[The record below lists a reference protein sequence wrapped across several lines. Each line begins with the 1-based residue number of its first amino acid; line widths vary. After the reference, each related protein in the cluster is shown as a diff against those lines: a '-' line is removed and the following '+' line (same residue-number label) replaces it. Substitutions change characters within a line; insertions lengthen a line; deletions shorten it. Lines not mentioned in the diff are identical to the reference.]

1 MFKKSLAA
9 LAVLSTAAGFAYA
22 GQVTLYG
29 VVDEG
34 LNYTKEDV
42 KMDGVRSVDQHS
54 FGLDSG
60 LNAGSRIGLT
70 GQEALG
76 NGMTV
81 GFKLENGFQADTGAF
96 GSDNRIFDREA
107 SLTVTSPFGRLSAGR
122 MGGIA
127 SAAGSYDIV
136 YAIGDAF
143 DGGDNKI
150 FGLAKSARYDNM
162 LTYQTPMMAGLQA
175 TVQYSFKEDAL
186 DANRK
191 SIREGSSDAN
201 RYTSVALTGNYGPF
215 NAVLAY
221 ELQKYGSNVLDGQ
234 NKVLSSVPSKDGQA
248 VYLGGNYDFGVAKAF
263 AMAQY
268 FKGQNALTALSTIDL
283 ENKSKPTAGYKGYG
297 LHLGTVVP
305 VCAGNLTIGGY
316 YVDGKAEF
324 EKYDRD
330 NDYIGVATRY
340 VYPLSRRTS
349 LYAGAGYA
357 HSKLDADNTQ
367 KGEFKANVTQ
377 AYMGMTHKF

>member
-1 MFKKSLAA
+1 MFKKSLTA
-9 LAVLSTAAGFAYA
+9 LAVLSTMTGYAVA

-42 KMDGVRSVDQHS
+42 KVNGVRHVDEHT

-60 LNAGSRIGLT
+60 LNAASRIGLT

-81 GFKLENGFQADTGAF
+81 GFKLENGFKADTGAL
-96 GSDNRIFDREA
+96 GDKNRLFDREA

-122 MGGIA
+122 MGGVA

-143 DGGDNKI
+143 DGGDNQI
-150 FGLAKSARYDNM
+150 LGLAKSARYDNM
-162 LTYQTPMMAGLQA
+162 LTYQTPVMGGLQA
-175 TVQYSFKEDAL
+175 TVQYSFKKNSTDPNRL
-186 DANRK
+186 DA
-191 SIREGSSDAN
+191 REGSKNAN
-201 RYTSVALTGNYGPF
+201 RYTSAALTGSYGPF

-221 ELQKYGSNVLDGQ
+221 ELQDYGTNYAAS
-234 NKVLSSVPSKDGQA
+234 KMPSKDGQA
-248 VYLGGNYDFGVAKAF
+248 IYLGGNYDFGVAKAF

-268 FKGQNALTALSTIDL
+268 FKGQEAIDAMTAIDAAKPI
-283 ENKSKPTAGYKGYG
+283 NPTAGFKGYG
-297 LHLGTVVP
+297 LHLGTIVP
-305 VCAGNLTIGGY
+305 VCAGHLTIGGY
-316 YVDGKAEF
+316 YVDGQAEY
-324 EKYDRD
+324 EKTADRD
-330 NDYIGVATRY
+330 NDYVGIATKY

-357 HSKLDADNTQ
+357 HAKLDGDATD
-367 KGEFKANVTQ
+367 KGDTKANVTQ
-377 AYMGMTHKF
+377 AYMGVTHKF

>member
-221 ELQKYGSNVLDGQ
+221 ELQKYGSNVVE
-234 NKVLSSVPSKDGQA
+234 NKAIVSSVPSKDGQA

-268 FKGQNALTALSTIDL
+268 FKGQNALTAMSTFDL
-283 ENKSKPTAGYKGYG
+283 KDESKPTAGYKGYG

>member
-1 MFKKSLAA
+1 MFKKSLTA
-9 LAVLSTAAGFAYA
+9 LAVQGTMTGYAVA

-42 KMDGVRSVDQHS
+42 KVNGVRHVDEHT

-60 LNAGSRIGLT
+60 LNAASRIGLT

-76 NGMTV
+76 NGMIV
-81 GFKLENGFQADTGAF
+81 GFKLENGFKADTGAL
-96 GSDNRIFDREA
+96 GDKNRLFDREA
-107 SLTVTSPFGRLSAGR
+107 SLTVMTPLGRLSAGR
-122 MGGIA
+122 MGGVA

-162 LTYQTPMMAGLQA
+162 LTYQTPVMGGLQA
-175 TVQYSFKEDAL
+175 TVQYSFKKNSTDPNRL
-186 DANRK
+186 DA
-191 SIREGSSDAN
+191 REGSKNAN
-201 RYTSVALTGNYGPF
+201 RYTSAALTGSYGPF

-221 ELQKYGSNVLDGQ
+221 ELQDYGSNYAAS
-234 NKVLSSVPSKDGQA
+234 KMPSKDGQA
-248 VYLGGNYDFGVAKAF
+248 IYLGGNYDFGVAKAF

-268 FKGQNALTALSTIDL
+268 FKGQEAIDAMTAIDSAKPV
-283 ENKSKPTAGYKGYG
+283 NPTAGFKGYG
-297 LHLGTVVP
+297 LHLGTIVP
-305 VCAGNLTIGGY
+305 VCAGHLTIGGY
-316 YVDGKAEF
+316 YVDGQAEF
-324 EKYDRD
+324 EKTADRD
-330 NDYIGVATRY
+330 NDYIGIATKY

-357 HSKLDADNTQ
+357 HAKLDGDATD
-367 KGEFKANVTQ
+367 KGDTKANVTQ
-377 AYMGMTHKF
+377 AYMGVTHKF

>member
-1 MFKKSLAA
+1 MFKKSLTA
-9 LAVLSTAAGFAYA
+9 LAVLSTMTGYAVA

-42 KMDGVRSVDQHS
+42 KVNGVRHVDEHT

-60 LNAGSRIGLT
+60 LNAASRIGLT

-81 GFKLENGFQADTGAF
+81 GFKLENGFKADTGAL
-96 GSDNRIFDREA
+96 GDKNRLFDREA
-107 SLTVTSPFGRLSAGR
+107 SLTVMTPLGRLSAGR
-122 MGGIA
+122 MGGVA

-162 LTYQTPMMAGLQA
+162 LTYQTPLMGGLQA
-175 TVQYSFKEDAL
+175 TVQYSFKKNSTDPNRL
-186 DANRK
+186 DA
-191 SIREGSSDAN
+191 REGSKNAN
-201 RYTSVALTGNYGPF
+201 RYTSAALTGSYGPF

-221 ELQKYGSNVLDGQ
+221 ELQDYGSNYAAS
-234 NKVLSSVPSKDGQA
+234 KMPSKDGQA
-248 VYLGGNYDFGVAKAF
+248 IYLGGNYDFGVAKAF

-268 FKGQNALTALSTIDL
+268 FKGQEAIDAMTAIDAAKPI
-283 ENKSKPTAGYKGYG
+283 NPTAGFKGYG
-297 LHLGTVVP
+297 LHLGTIVP
-305 VCAGNLTIGGY
+305 LCAGHLTIGGY
-316 YVDGKAEF
+316 YVDGQAEF
-324 EKYDRD
+324 EKTADRD
-330 NDYIGVATRY
+330 NDYVGIATKY

-357 HSKLDADNTQ
+357 HAKLDGDATDKADT
-367 KGEFKANVTQ
+367 KANVTQ
-377 AYMGMTHKF
+377 AYMGVTHKF

>member
-1 MFKKSLAA
+1 MFKKSLTA
-9 LAVLSTAAGFAYA
+9 LAVLSTMTGYAVA

-42 KMDGVRSVDQHS
+42 KVNGVRHVDEHT

-60 LNAGSRIGLT
+60 LNAASRIGLT

-81 GFKLENGFQADTGAF
+81 GFKLENGFKADTGAL
-96 GSDNRIFDREA
+96 GDKNRLSDREA

-162 LTYQTPMMAGLQA
+162 LTYQTPVMGGLQA
-175 TVQYSFKEDAL
+175 TVQYSFKMNSTDPNRL
-186 DANRK
+186 DA
-191 SIREGSSDAN
+191 REGSKNAN
-201 RYTSVALTGNYGPF
+201 RYTSAALTGSYGPF

-221 ELQKYGSNVLDGQ
+221 ELQDYGSNYAAS
-234 NKVLSSVPSKDGQA
+234 KMPSKDGQA
-248 VYLGGNYDFGVAKAF
+248 IYLGGNYDFGVAKAF

-268 FKGQNALTALSTIDL
+268 FKGQEAIDAMTAIDAAKPI
-283 ENKSKPTAGYKGYG
+283 NPTAGFKGYG
-297 LHLGTVVP
+297 LHLGTIVP
-305 VCAGNLTIGGY
+305 VCAGHLTIGGY
-316 YVDGKAEF
+316 YVDGQAEF
-324 EKYDRD
+324 EKTADRD
-330 NDYIGVATRY
+330 NDYVGIATKY

-357 HSKLDADNTQ
+357 HAKLDGDATDKADT
-367 KGEFKANVTQ
+367 KANVTQ
-377 AYMGMTHKF
+377 AYMGVTHKF

>member
-1 MFKKSLAA
+1 MFKKSLTA
-9 LAVLSTAAGFAYA
+9 LAVLSTMTGYAVA

-42 KMDGVRSVDQHS
+42 KVNGVRHVDEHT

-60 LNAGSRIGLT
+60 LNAASRIGLT

-81 GFKLENGFQADTGAF
+81 GFKLENGFKADTGAL
-96 GSDNRIFDREA
+96 GDKNRLFDREA
-107 SLTVTSPFGRLSAGR
+107 SLSVMTPLGRLSAGR
-122 MGGIA
+122 MGGVA

-162 LTYQTPMMAGLQA
+162 LTYQTPVMGGLQA
-175 TVQYSFKEDAL
+175 TVQYSFKMNSTDPNRL
-186 DANRK
+186 DA
-191 SIREGSSDAN
+191 REGSKNAN
-201 RYTSVALTGNYGPF
+201 RYTSAALTGSYGPF

-221 ELQKYGSNVLDGQ
+221 ELQDYGSDYAAS
-234 NKVLSSVPSKDGQA
+234 KMPSKDGQA
-248 VYLGGNYDFGVAKAF
+248 IYLGGNYDFGVAKAF

-268 FKGQNALTALSTIDL
+268 FKGQEAIDAMTAIDAAKPI
-283 ENKSKPTAGYKGYG
+283 NPTAGFKGYG
-297 LHLGTVVP
+297 LHLGTILP
-305 VCAGNLTIGGY
+305 VCAGHLTIGGY
-316 YVDGKAEF
+316 YVDGQAEF
-324 EKYDRD
+324 EKTADRD
-330 NDYIGVATRY
+330 NDYVGIATKY

-357 HSKLDADNTQ
+357 HAKLDGDATD
-367 KGEFKANVTQ
+367 KGDTKANVTQ
-377 AYMGMTHKF
+377 AYMGVTHKF

>member
-1 MFKKSLAA
+1 MFKKSLTA
-9 LAVLSTAAGFAYA
+9 LAVLSTMTGYAVA

-42 KMDGVRSVDQHS
+42 KVNGVRHVDEHT

-60 LNAGSRIGLT
+60 LNAASRIGLT

-81 GFKLENGFQADTGAF
+81 GFKLENGFKADTGAL
-96 GSDNRIFDREA
+96 GDKNRLFDREA
-107 SLTVTSPFGRLSAGR
+107 SLSVMTPLGRLSAGR
-122 MGGIA
+122 MGGVA

-162 LTYQTPMMAGLQA
+162 LTYQTPVMGGLQA
-175 TVQYSFKEDAL
+175 TVQYSFKKNSTDPNRL
-186 DANRK
+186 DA
-191 SIREGSSDAN
+191 REGSKNAN
-201 RYTSVALTGNYGPF
+201 RYTSAALTGSYGPF

-221 ELQKYGSNVLDGQ
+221 ELQDYGSNYAAS
-234 NKVLSSVPSKDGQA
+234 KMPSKDGQA
-248 VYLGGNYDFGVAKAF
+248 IYLGGNYDFGIAKAF

-268 FKGQNALTALSTIDL
+268 FKGQEAIDAMTAIDAAKPI
-283 ENKSKPTAGYKGYG
+283 NPTAGFKGYG
-297 LHLGTVVP
+297 LHLGTILP
-305 VCAGNLTIGGY
+305 VCAGHLTIGGY
-316 YVDGKAEF
+316 YVDGQAEF
-324 EKYDRD
+324 EKTADRD
-330 NDYIGVATRY
+330 NDYVGIATKY

-357 HSKLDADNTQ
+357 HAKLDGDATD
-367 KGEFKANVTQ
+367 KGDTKANVTQ
-377 AYMGMTHKF
+377 AYMGVTHKF

>member
-1 MFKKSLAA
+1 MFKKSLTA
-9 LAVLSTAAGFAYA
+9 LAVLSTMTGYAVA

-42 KMDGVRSVDQHS
+42 KVNGVRHVDEHT

-60 LNAGSRIGLT
+60 LNAASRIGLT

-81 GFKLENGFQADTGAF
+81 GFKLENGFKADTGAL
-96 GSDNRIFDREA
+96 GDKNRLFDREA
-107 SLTVTSPFGRLSAGR
+107 SLTVMTPLGRLSAGR
-122 MGGIA
+122 MGGVA

-162 LTYQTPMMAGLQA
+162 LTYQTPVMGGLQA
-175 TVQYSFKEDAL
+175 TVQYSFKMNSTDPNRL
-186 DANRK
+186 DA
-191 SIREGSSDAN
+191 REGSKNAN
-201 RYTSVALTGNYGPF
+201 RYTSAALTGSYGPF

-221 ELQKYGSNVLDGQ
+221 ELQDYGSDYAAS
-234 NKVLSSVPSKDGQA
+234 KMPSKDGQA
-248 VYLGGNYDFGVAKAF
+248 IYLGGNYDFGVAKAF

-268 FKGQNALTALSTIDL
+268 FKGQEAIDAMTAIDAAKPI
-283 ENKSKPTAGYKGYG
+283 NPTAGFKGYG
-297 LHLGTVVP
+297 LHLGTILP
-305 VCAGNLTIGGY
+305 VCAGHLTIGGY
-316 YVDGKAEF
+316 YVDGQAEF
-324 EKYDRD
+324 EKTADRD
-330 NDYIGVATRY
+330 NDYVGIATKY

-357 HSKLDADNTQ
+357 HAKLDGDATD
-367 KGEFKANVTQ
+367 KGDTKANVTQ
-377 AYMGMTHKF
+377 AYMGVTHKF

>member
-1 MFKKSLAA
+1 MFKKSLTA
-9 LAVLSTAAGFAYA
+9 LAVLSTMTSYAVA

-42 KMDGVRSVDQHS
+42 KVNGVRHVDEHT

-60 LNAGSRIGLT
+60 LNAASRIGLT

-81 GFKLENGFQADTGAF
+81 GFKLENGFKADTGAL
-96 GSDNRIFDREA
+96 GDKNRLFDREA
-107 SLTVTSPFGRLSAGR
+107 SLSLMTPLGRLSAGR
-122 MGGIA
+122 MGGVA

-162 LTYQTPMMAGLQA
+162 LTYQTPVMGGLQA
-175 TVQYSFKEDAL
+175 TVQYSFKKNSTDPNRL
-186 DANRK
+186 DA
-191 SIREGSSDAN
+191 REGSKNAN
-201 RYTSVALTGNYGPF
+201 RYTSAALTGSYGPF

-221 ELQKYGSNVLDGQ
+221 ELQDYGSNYAAS
-234 NKVLSSVPSKDGQA
+234 KMPSKDGQA
-248 VYLGGNYDFGVAKAF
+248 IYLGGNYDFGVAKAF

-268 FKGQNALTALSTIDL
+268 FKGQEAIDAMTAIDAAKPI
-283 ENKSKPTAGYKGYG
+283 NPTAGFKGYG
-297 LHLGTVVP
+297 LHLGTIVP
-305 VCAGNLTIGGY
+305 VCAGHLTIGGY
-316 YVDGKAEF
+316 YVDGQAEF
-324 EKYDRD
+324 EKTADRD
-330 NDYIGVATRY
+330 NDYIGIATKY

-357 HSKLDADNTQ
+357 HAKLDGDATDKADT
-367 KGEFKANVTQ
+367 KANVTQ
-377 AYMGMTHKF
+377 AYMGVMHKF

>member
-1 MFKKSLAA
+1 MFKKSLTA
-9 LAVLSTAAGFAYA
+9 LAVLSTMTGYAVA

-42 KMDGVRSVDQHS
+42 KVNGVRHVDEHT

-60 LNAGSRIGLT
+60 LNAASRIGLT

-81 GFKLENGFQADTGAF
+81 GFKLENGFKADTGAL
-96 GSDNRIFDREA
+96 GDKNRLFDREA
-107 SLTVTSPFGRLSAGR
+107 SLSVMTPLGRLSAGR
-122 MGGIA
+122 MGGVA

-162 LTYQTPMMAGLQA
+162 LTYQTPVMGGLQA
-175 TVQYSFKEDAL
+175 TVQYSFKMNSTDPNRL
-186 DANRK
+186 DA
-191 SIREGSSDAN
+191 REGSKNAN
-201 RYTSVALTGNYGPF
+201 RYTSAALTGSYGPF

-221 ELQKYGSNVLDGQ
+221 ELQDYGSDYAAS
-234 NKVLSSVPSKDGQA
+234 KMPSKDGQA
-248 VYLGGNYDFGVAKAF
+248 IYLGGNYDFGVAKAF

-268 FKGQNALTALSTIDL
+268 FKGQEAIDAMTAIDAAKPI
-283 ENKSKPTAGYKGYG
+283 NPTAGFKGYG
-297 LHLGTVVP
+297 LHLGTILP
-305 VCAGNLTIGGY
+305 VCAGHLTIGGY
-316 YVDGKAEF
+316 YVDGQAEF
-324 EKYDRD
+324 EKTADRD
-330 NDYIGVATRY
+330 NDYVGIATKY

-357 HSKLDADNTQ
+357 HAKLDGNVTD
-367 KGEFKANVTQ
+367 KGDTKANVTQ
-377 AYMGMTHKF
+377 AYMGVTHKF

>member
-1 MFKKSLAA
+1 MFKKSLTA
-9 LAVLSTAAGFAYA
+9 LAVLSTMTGYAVA

-42 KMDGVRSVDQHS
+42 KVNGVRHVDEHT

-60 LNAGSRIGLT
+60 LNAASRIGLT
-70 GQEALG
+70 GQETLG

-81 GFKLENGFQADTGAF
+81 GFKLENGFKADTGAL
-96 GSDNRIFDREA
+96 GDKNRLFDREA
-107 SLTVTSPFGRLSAGR
+107 SLSVMTPLGRLSAGR

-162 LTYQTPMMAGLQA
+162 LTYQTPVMGGLQA
-175 TVQYSFKEDAL
+175 TVQYSFKRNSTDPNRL
-186 DANRK
+186 DA
-191 SIREGSSDAN
+191 REGSKNAN
-201 RYTSVALTGNYGPF
+201 RYTSAALTGSYGPF

-221 ELQKYGSNVLDGQ
+221 ELQDYGSNYAAS
-234 NKVLSSVPSKDGQA
+234 KMPSKDGQA
-248 VYLGGNYDFGVAKAF
+248 IYLGGNYDFGVAKAF

-268 FKGQNALTALSTIDL
+268 FKGQEAIDAMTAIDAAKPI
-283 ENKSKPTAGYKGYG
+283 NPTAGFKGYG
-297 LHLGTVVP
+297 LHLGTIVP
-305 VCAGNLTIGGY
+305 VCAGHLTIGGY
-316 YVDGKAEF
+316 YVDGQAEY
-324 EKYDRD
+324 EKTADRD
-330 NDYIGVATRY
+330 NDYIGIATKY

-357 HSKLDADNTQ
+357 HAKLDGDATD
-367 KGEFKANVTQ
+367 KGDTKANVTQ
-377 AYMGMTHKF
+377 AYMGVTHKF

>member
-1 MFKKSLAA
+1 MFKKSLTA
-9 LAVLSTAAGFAYA
+9 LAVLSSMTGFAYA

-34 LNYTKEDV
+34 LNYSKEDV
-42 KMDGVRSVDQHS
+42 KVDGGKKVDQHT

-76 NGMTV
+76 NDMTV
-81 GFKLENGFQADTGAF
+81 GFKLENGFDADTGAF
-96 GSDNRIFDREA
+96 SDKDRIFNREA
-107 SLTVTSPFGRLSAGR
+107 SLTVSSPFGRLSAGR

-136 YAIGDAF
+136 YSIGDAF

-162 LTYQTPMMAGLQA
+162 ITYQTPMMGGLQA
-175 TVQYSFKEDAL
+175 TVQYSFKENST
-186 DANRK
+186 DANRLTA
-191 SIREGSSDAN
+191 REGSSDAN
-201 RYTSVALTGNYGPF
+201 RYTSAALTGNYGPF

-221 ELQKYGSNVLDGQ
+221 ELQDYGSTIGTS
-234 NKVLSSVPSKDGQA
+234 KMPSKDGQA
-248 VYLGGNYDFGVAKAF
+248 IYLGGNYDFGVAKAF

-268 FKGQNALTALSTIDL
+268 FKGQQTTDAVKAINLAKPLTPS
-283 ENKSKPTAGYKGYG
+283 EVYKGYG
-297 LHLGTVVP
+297 LHLGTIVP
-305 VCAGNLTIGGY
+305 VCSGNLTIGGY
-316 YVDGKAEF
+316 YVDGQAES
-324 EKYDRD
+324 EKEADRD
-330 NDYIGVATRY
+330 NNYIGVATRY
-340 VYPLSRRTS
+340 VYPISRRTS

-357 HSKLDADNTQ
+357 HAKMDGTATD
-367 KGEFKANVTQ
+367 KGDTKANVTQ
-377 AYMGMTHKF
+377 AYMGLTHKF

>member
-1 MFKKSLAA
+1 MFKKSLTA
-9 LAVLSTAAGFAYA
+9 LAVLSTMTGYAVA

-42 KMDGVRSVDQHS
+42 KVNGVRHVDEHT

-60 LNAGSRIGLT
+60 LNAASRIGLT

-81 GFKLENGFQADTGAF
+81 GFKLENGFKADTGAL
-96 GSDNRIFDREA
+96 GDKNRLFDREA
-107 SLTVTSPFGRLSAGR
+107 SLTVMTPLGRLSAGR
-122 MGGIA
+122 MGGVA

-162 LTYQTPMMAGLQA
+162 LTYQTPVMGGLQA
-175 TVQYSFKEDAL
+175 TVQYSFKKNSTDPNRL
-186 DANRK
+186 DA
-191 SIREGSSDAN
+191 REGSKNAN
-201 RYTSVALTGNYGPF
+201 RYTSAALTGSYGPF
-215 NAVLAY
+215 NAALAY
-221 ELQKYGSNVLDGQ
+221 ELQDYGSNYAAS
-234 NKVLSSVPSKDGQA
+234 KMPSKDGQA
-248 VYLGGNYDFGVAKAF
+248 IYLGGNYDFGVAKAF

-268 FKGQNALTALSTIDL
+268 FKGQEAIDAMTAIDAAKPI
-283 ENKSKPTAGYKGYG
+283 NPTAGFKGYG
-297 LHLGTVVP
+297 LHLGTIVP
-305 VCAGNLTIGGY
+305 VCAGHLTIGGY
-316 YVDGKAEF
+316 YVDGQAEF
-324 EKYDRD
+324 EKTADRD
-330 NDYIGVATRY
+330 NDYVGIATKY

-357 HSKLDADNTQ
+357 HAKLDGDATDKADT
-367 KGEFKANVTQ
+367 KANVTQ
-377 AYMGMTHKF
+377 AYMGVTHKF

>member
-1 MFKKSLAA
+1 MFKKSLTA
-9 LAVLSTAAGFAYA
+9 LAVLSTMTGYAVA

-42 KMDGVRSVDQHS
+42 KVNGVRHVDEHT

-60 LNAGSRIGLT
+60 LNAASRIGLT

-76 NGMTV
+76 NAMTV
-81 GFKLENGFQADTGAF
+81 GFKLENGFKADTGAL
-96 GSDNRIFDREA
+96 GDKNRLFDREA

-162 LTYQTPMMAGLQA
+162 LTYQTPVMGGLQA
-175 TVQYSFKEDAL
+175 TVQYSFKRNSTDPNRL
-186 DANRK
+186 DA
-191 SIREGSSDAN
+191 REGSKNAN
-201 RYTSVALTGNYGPF
+201 RYTSAALTGSYGPF

-221 ELQKYGSNVLDGQ
+221 ELQDYGSNYAAS
-234 NKVLSSVPSKDGQA
+234 KMPSKDGQA
-248 VYLGGNYDFGVAKAF
+248 IYLGGNYDFGVAKAF

-268 FKGQNALTALSTIDL
+268 FKGQEAIDAMTAIDAAKPI
-283 ENKSKPTAGYKGYG
+283 NPTAGFKGYG
-297 LHLGTVVP
+297 LHLGTIVP
-305 VCAGNLTIGGY
+305 VCAGHLTIGGY
-316 YVDGKAEF
+316 YVDGQAEF
-324 EKYDRD
+324 EKTADRD
-330 NDYIGVATRY
+330 NDYIGIATKY

-357 HSKLDADNTQ
+357 HAKLDGDATDKADT
-367 KGEFKANVTQ
+367 KANVTQ
-377 AYMGMTHKF
+377 AYMGVTHKF

>member
-1 MFKKSLAA
+1 MFKKSLTA
-9 LAVLSTAAGFAYA
+9 LAVLSSMTGFAYA

-34 LNYTKEDV
+34 LNYSKEDV
-42 KMDGVRSVDQHS
+42 KVDGGKKVDQHT

-76 NGMTV
+76 NDMTV
-81 GFKLENGFQADTGAF
+81 GFKLENGFDADTGAF
-96 GSDNRIFDREA
+96 SDKDRIFNREA
-107 SLTVTSPFGRLSAGR
+107 SLTVSSPFGRLSAGR

-136 YAIGDAF
+136 YSIGDAF

-162 LTYQTPMMAGLQA
+162 ITYQTPMMGGLQA
-175 TVQYSFKEDAL
+175 TVQYSFKENST
-186 DANRK
+186 DANRLTA
-191 SIREGSSDAN
+191 REGSSDAN
-201 RYTSVALTGNYGPF
+201 RYTSAALTGNYGPF

-221 ELQKYGSNVLDGQ
+221 ELQDYGSTIGTS
-234 NKVLSSVPSKDGQA
+234 KMPSKDGQA
-248 VYLGGNYDFGVAKAF
+248 IYLGGNYDFGVAKAF

-268 FKGQNALTALSTIDL
+268 FKGQQTTDAVKAINLAKPLTPS
-283 ENKSKPTAGYKGYG
+283 EVYKGYG
-297 LHLGTVVP
+297 LHLGTIVP
-305 VCAGNLTIGGY
+305 VCSGNLTIGGY
-316 YVDGKAEF
+316 YVDGQAES
-324 EKYDRD
+324 EKEADRD
-330 NDYIGVATRY
+330 NNYIGVATRY

-357 HSKLDADNTQ
+357 HAKMDGTATD
-367 KGEFKANVTQ
+367 KGDTKANVTQ
-377 AYMGMTHKF
+377 AYMGLTHKF

>member
-1 MFKKSLAA
+1 MFKKSLTA
-9 LAVLSTAAGFAYA
+9 LAVLSTMTGYAVA

-42 KMDGVRSVDQHS
+42 KVNGVRHVDEHT
-54 FGLDSG
+54 FGLVSG
-60 LNAGSRIGLT
+60 LNAASRIGLT

-81 GFKLENGFQADTGAF
+81 GFKLENGFKADTGAL
-96 GSDNRIFDREA
+96 GDKNRLFDREA
-107 SLTVTSPFGRLSAGR
+107 SLTVMTPLGRLSAGR
-122 MGGIA
+122 MGGVA

-162 LTYQTPMMAGLQA
+162 LTYQTPVMGGLQA
-175 TVQYSFKEDAL
+175 TVQYSFKKNSTDPNRL
-186 DANRK
+186 DA
-191 SIREGSSDAN
+191 REGSKNAN
-201 RYTSVALTGNYGPF
+201 RYTSAALTGSYGPF

-221 ELQKYGSNVLDGQ
+221 ELQDYGSNYAAS
-234 NKVLSSVPSKDGQA
+234 KMPSKDGQA
-248 VYLGGNYDFGVAKAF
+248 IYLGGNYDFGVAKAF

-268 FKGQNALTALSTIDL
+268 FKGQEAIDAMTAIDAAKPI
-283 ENKSKPTAGYKGYG
+283 NPTAGFKGYG
-297 LHLGTVVP
+297 LHLGTIVP
-305 VCAGNLTIGGY
+305 LCAGHLTIGGY
-316 YVDGKAEF
+316 YVDGQAEF
-324 EKYDRD
+324 EKTADRD
-330 NDYIGVATRY
+330 NDYVGIATKY

-357 HSKLDADNTQ
+357 HAKLDGDATDKADT
-367 KGEFKANVTQ
+367 KANVTQ
-377 AYMGMTHKF
+377 AYMGVTHKF

>member
-1 MFKKSLAA
+1 MFKKSLTA
-9 LAVLSTAAGFAYA
+9 LAVLSTMTGYAVA

-42 KMDGVRSVDQHS
+42 KVNGVRHVDEHT

-60 LNAGSRIGLT
+60 LNAASRIGLT

-81 GFKLENGFQADTGAF
+81 GFKLENGFKADTGAL
-96 GSDNRIFDREA
+96 GDKNRLFDREA
-107 SLTVTSPFGRLSAGR
+107 SLTVMTPLGRLSAGR
-122 MGGIA
+122 MGGVA

-162 LTYQTPMMAGLQA
+162 LTYQTPVMGGLQA
-175 TVQYSFKEDAL
+175 TVQYSFKKNSTDPNRL
-186 DANRK
+186 DA
-191 SIREGSSDAN
+191 REGSKNAN
-201 RYTSVALTGNYGPF
+201 RYTSAALTGSYGPF

-221 ELQKYGSNVLDGQ
+221 ELQDYGSNYAAS
-234 NKVLSSVPSKDGQA
+234 KMPSKDGQA
-248 VYLGGNYDFGVAKAF
+248 IYLGGNYDFGVAKAF

-268 FKGQNALTALSTIDL
+268 FKGQEAIDAMTAIDAAKPI
-283 ENKSKPTAGYKGYG
+283 NPTAGFKGYG
-297 LHLGTVVP
+297 LHLGTIVP
-305 VCAGNLTIGGY
+305 LCAGHLTIGGY
-316 YVDGKAEF
+316 YVDGQAEF
-324 EKYDRD
+324 EKTADRD
-330 NDYIGVATRY
+330 NDYIGIATKY

-357 HSKLDADNTQ
+357 HAKLDGDATDKADT
-367 KGEFKANVTQ
+367 KANVTQ
-377 AYMGMTHKF
+377 AYMGVTHKF

>member
-1 MFKKSLAA
+1 MFKKSLTA
-9 LAVLSTAAGFAYA
+9 LAVLSTMTGYAVA

-42 KMDGVRSVDQHS
+42 KVNGVRHVDEHT

-60 LNAGSRIGLT
+60 LNAASRIGLT

-81 GFKLENGFQADTGAF
+81 GFKLENGFKADTGAL
-96 GSDNRIFDREA
+96 GDKNRLFDREA
-107 SLTVTSPFGRLSAGR
+107 SLSVMTPLGRLSAGR
-122 MGGIA
+122 MGGVA

-162 LTYQTPMMAGLQA
+162 LTYQTPVMGGLQA
-175 TVQYSFKEDAL
+175 TVQYSFKKNSTDPNRL
-186 DANRK
+186 DA
-191 SIREGSSDAN
+191 REGSKNAN
-201 RYTSVALTGNYGPF
+201 RYTSAALTGSCGPF

-221 ELQKYGSNVLDGQ
+221 ELQDYGSNYAAS
-234 NKVLSSVPSKDGQA
+234 KMPSKDGQA
-248 VYLGGNYDFGVAKAF
+248 IYLGGNYDFGVAKAF

-268 FKGQNALTALSTIDL
+268 FKGQEAIDAMTAIDAAKPI
-283 ENKSKPTAGYKGYG
+283 NPTAGFKGYG
-297 LHLGTVVP
+297 LHLGTIVP
-305 VCAGNLTIGGY
+305 VCAGHLTIGGY
-316 YVDGKAEF
+316 YVDGQAEY
-324 EKYDRD
+324 EKTADRD
-330 NDYIGVATRY
+330 NDYIGIATKY

-357 HSKLDADNTQ
+357 HAKLDGDATDKADT
-367 KGEFKANVTQ
+367 KANVTQ
-377 AYMGMTHKF
+377 AYMGVMHKF

>member
-1 MFKKSLAA
+1 MFKKSLTA
-9 LAVLSTAAGFAYA
+9 LAVLSTMTGYAVA

-42 KMDGVRSVDQHS
+42 KVNGVRHVDEHT

-60 LNAGSRIGLT
+60 LNAASRIGLT

-81 GFKLENGFQADTGAF
+81 GFKLENGFKADTGAL
-96 GSDNRIFDREA
+96 GDKNRLFDREA
-107 SLTVTSPFGRLSAGR
+107 SLTVMTPLGRLSAGR
-122 MGGIA
+122 MGGVA

-162 LTYQTPMMAGLQA
+162 LTYQTPVMGGLQA
-175 TVQYSFKEDAL
+175 TVQYSFKRNSTDPNRL
-186 DANRK
+186 DA
-191 SIREGSSDAN
+191 REGSKNAN
-201 RYTSVALTGNYGPF
+201 RYTSAALTGSYGPF

-221 ELQKYGSNVLDGQ
+221 ELQDYGSNYAAS
-234 NKVLSSVPSKDGQA
+234 KMPSKDGQA
-248 VYLGGNYDFGVAKAF
+248 IYLGGNYDFGVAKAF

-268 FKGQNALTALSTIDL
+268 FKGQEAIDAMTAIDAAKPI
-283 ENKSKPTAGYKGYG
+283 NPTAGFKGYG
-297 LHLGTVVP
+297 LHLGTIVP
-305 VCAGNLTIGGY
+305 VCAGHLTIGGY
-316 YVDGKAEF
+316 YVDGQAEF
-324 EKYDRD
+324 EKTADRD
-330 NDYIGVATRY
+330 NDYIGIATKY

-357 HSKLDADNTQ
+357 HAKLDGDATDKADT
-367 KGEFKANVTQ
+367 KANVTQ
-377 AYMGMTHKF
+377 AYMGVTHKF

>member
-1 MFKKSLAA
+1 MFKKSLTA
-9 LAVLSTAAGFAYA
+9 LAVLSTMTGYAVA

-42 KMDGVRSVDQHS
+42 KVNGVRHVDEHT

-60 LNAGSRIGLT
+60 LNAASRIGLT

-81 GFKLENGFQADTGAF
+81 GFKLENGFKADTGAL
-96 GSDNRIFDREA
+96 GDKNRLFDREA
-107 SLTVTSPFGRLSAGR
+107 SLTVMTPLGRLSAGR
-122 MGGIA
+122 MGGVA

-162 LTYQTPMMAGLQA
+162 LTYQTPVMGGLQA
-175 TVQYSFKEDAL
+175 TVQYSFKMNSTDPNRL
-186 DANRK
+186 DA
-191 SIREGSSDAN
+191 REGSKNAN
-201 RYTSVALTGNYGPF
+201 RYTSAALTGSYGPF

-221 ELQKYGSNVLDGQ
+221 ELQDYGSNHAASQ
-234 NKVLSSVPSKDGQA
+234 MPSKDGQA
-248 VYLGGNYDFGVAKAF
+248 IYLGGNYDFGVAKAF

-268 FKGQNALTALSTIDL
+268 FKGQEAIDAMTAIDAAKPI
-283 ENKSKPTAGYKGYG
+283 NPTAGFKGYG
-297 LHLGTVVP
+297 LHLGTIVP
-305 VCAGNLTIGGY
+305 VCAGHLTIGGY

-324 EKYDRD
+324 EKTADRD
-330 NDYIGVATRY
+330 NDYIGIATKY

-357 HSKLDADNTQ
+357 HAKLDGDATD
-367 KGEFKANVTQ
+367 KGDTKANVTQ
-377 AYMGMTHKF
+377 AYMGVTHKF

>member
-1 MFKKSLAA
+1 MFKKSLTA
-9 LAVLSTAAGFAYA
+9 LAVLSTMTGYAVA

-42 KMDGVRSVDQHS
+42 KVNGVRHVDEHT

-60 LNAGSRIGLT
+60 LNAASRIGLT

-81 GFKLENGFQADTGAF
+81 GFKLENGFKADTGAL
-96 GSDNRIFDREA
+96 GDKNRLFDREA
-107 SLTVTSPFGRLSAGR
+107 SLTVMTPLGRLSAGR
-122 MGGIA
+122 MGGVA

-162 LTYQTPMMAGLQA
+162 LTYQTPVMGGLQA
-175 TVQYSFKEDAL
+175 TVQYSFKKNSTDPNRL
-186 DANRK
+186 DA
-191 SIREGSSDAN
+191 REGSKNAN
-201 RYTSVALTGNYGPF
+201 RYTSAALTGSYGPF

-221 ELQKYGSNVLDGQ
+221 ELQDYGSNYAAS
-234 NKVLSSVPSKDGQA
+234 KMPSKDGQA
-248 VYLGGNYDFGVAKAF
+248 IYLGGNYDFGVAKAF

-268 FKGQNALTALSTIDL
+268 FKGQEVIDAMTAIDAAKPI
-283 ENKSKPTAGYKGYG
+283 NPTAGFKGYG
-297 LHLGTVVP
+297 LHLGTILP
-305 VCAGNLTIGGY
+305 VCAGHLTIGGY
-316 YVDGKAEF
+316 YVDGQAEF
-324 EKYDRD
+324 EKTADRD
-330 NDYIGVATRY
+330 NDYVGIATKY

-357 HSKLDADNTQ
+357 HAKLDGDATD
-367 KGEFKANVTQ
+367 KGDTKANVTQ
-377 AYMGMTHKF
+377 AYMGVTHKF

>member
-1 MFKKSLAA
+1 MFKKSLTA
-9 LAVLSTAAGFAYA
+9 LAVLSTMTGFACA

-34 LNYTKEDV
+34 LNYSKEDV
-42 KMDGVRSVDQHS
+42 KVDGGKKVDQHT

-81 GFKLENGFQADTGAF
+81 GFKLENGFDADTGSF
-96 GSDNRIFDREA
+96 SDKDRIFNREA
-107 SLTVTSPFGRLSAGR
+107 SLTVSSPFGRLSAGR

-136 YAIGDAF
+136 YSIGDAF

-162 LTYQTPMMAGLQA
+162 ITYQTPMIGGLQA
-175 TVQYSFKEDAL
+175 TVQYSFKENSTDAARL
-186 DANRK
+186 TA
-191 SIREGSSDAN
+191 REGSSDAN
-201 RYTSVALTGNYGPF
+201 RYTSAALTGNYGPF

-221 ELQKYGSNVLDGQ
+221 ELQDYGSTIGTS
-234 NKVLSSVPSKDGQA
+234 KMPSKDGQA
-248 VYLGGNYDFGVAKAF
+248 IYLGGNYDFGVAKAF

-268 FKGQNALTALSTIDL
+268 FKGQQTTDAVKAINLAKPLTPS
-283 ENKSKPTAGYKGYG
+283 EGYKGYG
-297 LHLGTVVP
+297 LHLGTIVP
-305 VCAGNLTIGGY
+305 VCSGNLTIGGY
-316 YVDGKAEF
+316 YVDGQAES
-324 EKYDRD
+324 EKEADRD
-330 NDYIGVATRY
+330 NNYIGVATRY
-340 VYPLSRRTS
+340 VYPFL
-349 LYAGAGYA
+349 
-357 HSKLDADNTQ
+357 KIC
-367 KGEFKANVTQ
+367 
-377 AYMGMTHKF
+377 

>member
-1 MFKKSLAA
+1 MFKKSLTA
-9 LAVLSTAAGFAYA
+9 LAVLSTMTGYAVA

-42 KMDGVRSVDQHS
+42 KVNGVRHVDEHT

-60 LNAGSRIGLT
+60 LNAASRIGLT

-81 GFKLENGFQADTGAF
+81 GFKLENGFKADTGAL
-96 GSDNRIFDREA
+96 GDKNRLFDREA

-136 YAIGDAF
+136 YSIGDAF

-162 LTYQTPMMAGLQA
+162 LTYQTPVMGGLQA
-175 TVQYSFKEDAL
+175 TVQYSFKKNSTDPNRL
-186 DANRK
+186 DA
-191 SIREGSSDAN
+191 REGSKNAN
-201 RYTSVALTGNYGPF
+201 RYTSAALTGSYGPF

-221 ELQKYGSNVLDGQ
+221 ELQDYGSNYAAS
-234 NKVLSSVPSKDGQA
+234 KMPSKDGQA
-248 VYLGGNYDFGVAKAF
+248 IYLGGNYDFGVAKAF

-268 FKGQNALTALSTIDL
+268 FKGQEAIDAMTAIDAAKPI
-283 ENKSKPTAGYKGYG
+283 NPTAGFKGYG
-297 LHLGTVVP
+297 LHLGTIVP
-305 VCAGNLTIGGY
+305 VCAGHLTIGGY
-316 YVDGKAEF
+316 YVDGQAEY
-324 EKYDRD
+324 EKTADRD
-330 NDYIGVATRY
+330 NDYIGIATKY

-357 HSKLDADNTQ
+357 HAKLDGNVTDKADT
-367 KGEFKANVTQ
+367 KANVTQ
-377 AYMGMTHKF
+377 AYMGVTHKF